1 MEQPVTVTA
10 NRRLAEQ
17 TVLVLGGAGNM
28 GLATAKLA
36 AVEGA
41 HVILLGRRQE
51 TLERAV
57 RQLPEGSASVRFVVG
72 DATDEVQMKHIFTQI
87 GAVDHVVAATS
98 SGTPQVK
105 PPAATI
111 PLVDLSAAHAVYSRL
126 WAAYNVLHLAS
137 QYVLGTVTI
146 ISGASARRPQFGYG
160 VYGALHGALEA
171 LARAAA
177 VELAPLRVNVVS
189 PGCLGVPP
197 MDQLAHHYGQFEDL
211 ASAVV
216 ALITNPAITA
226 TVLDVDG
233 GESLGTWSGDSTMTD
248 SGELA
253 VPQ

>member
-1 MEQPVTVTA
+1 MTVTA
-10 NRRLAEQ
+10 NKRLAEQ
-17 TVLVLGGAGNM
+17 TVLILGGAGNM

-36 AVEGA
+36 AAEGA

-51 TLERAV
+51 TLESAI
-57 RQLPEGSASVRFVVG
+57 RQLPESSSAGVRFVVG
-72 DATDEVQMKHIFTQI
+72 DATDEAQMKRIFTQI

-111 PLVDLSAAHAVYSRL
+111 PLVDLSAAYAVYSRL

-160 VYGALHGALEA
+160 IYGALHGALEA

-197 MDQLAHHYGQFEDL
+197 MRQLAHHYGQFEDL

-233 GESLGTWSGDSTMTD
+233 GESLGAWSGDSTAGLLNATN
-248 SGELA
+248 
-253 VPQ
+253 